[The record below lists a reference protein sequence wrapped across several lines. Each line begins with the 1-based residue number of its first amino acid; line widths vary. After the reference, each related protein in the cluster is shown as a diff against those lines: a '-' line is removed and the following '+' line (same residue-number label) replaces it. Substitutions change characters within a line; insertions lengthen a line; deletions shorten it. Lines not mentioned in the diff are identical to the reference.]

1 VSTFARWTS
10 VAAACVAIAAA
21 TSGTARAQE
30 GDGRGPRRV
39 TSTVLVISDDGVP
52 VGLSTNIAI
61 GLRRGIS
68 GVQGVRYLDAADQL
82 AARGVP
88 EEVDDAIQQL
98 DAIADQ
104 LNTGDAEDAARRLDE
119 MLALFEQNIA
129 SVKRA
134 TLVDA
139 YMLSAIAGCRLNRRR
154 RCDEGF
160 ERVLVF
166 REEATYDA
174 QRYPSEYGARFDEAR
189 SRIGVRARTTLTIAT
204 QPEGAEVFVDG
215 RSVGPS
221 PATADSLLPGD
232 HYVTVKLLGYEKQIE
247 RVTVPE
253 TGGEAH
259 LDLRSLRDILMV
271 QQTLPR
277 IRQDLGS
284 ERASNMLVRF
294 ATGRLAVDQV
304 AVTVLRPD
312 TGGDVHADVFLYDIR
327 SRLLLA
333 RRAATVPGGERAQ
346 EGASRLGT
354 MLYRNVD
361 LTGQVVAP
369 EDTVIV
375 DPAPPL
381 WKRWWFWTAVGVVVV
396 SGVVAIIYATR
407 SEQTVPDGF
416 TRIDGTIQ

>member
-1 VSTFARWTS
+1 VGSLARWIVAGS
-10 VAAACVAIAAA
+10 VWLALVAATA
-21 TSGTARAQE
+21 GARAQD
-30 GDGRGPRRV
+30 GDGRDDRRV

-52 VGLSTNIAI
+52 LAQSTTIGI

-68 GVQGVRYLDAADQL
+68 GVRGVRYVDPADQL

-98 DAIADQ
+98 DALADQ
-104 LNTGDAEDAARRLDE
+104 LRSGDAEDAATRLE
-119 MLALFEQNIA
+119 AMLALFEQNLV

-139 YMLSAIAGCRLNRRR
+139 YMLGAIAGCRLNRRR

-166 REEATYDA
+166 REEATYDSR
-174 QRYPSEYGARFDEAR
+174 RYPSEYAARFDEAR
-189 SRIGVRARTTLTIAT
+189 SRVGVRARTTLTIAT
-204 QPEGAEVFVDG
+204 EPEGAEVFIDG

-232 HYVTVKLLGYEKQIE
+232 HYVTIKLLGYEKKIE

-259 LDLRSLRDILMV
+259 LDLRPLRDMLMV

-277 IRQDLGS
+277 IRQGLG
-284 ERASNMLVRF
+284 EQRAPNMLARF
-294 ATGRLAVDQV
+294 ATSRLAVDQCAV
-304 AVTVLRPD
+304 AVLSPD
-312 TGGDVHADVFLYDIR
+312 AGGDVRVEVFLYDIR
-327 SRLLLA
+327 SRLLLS
-333 RRAATVPGGERAQ
+333 RRAATVPSGEHAQ
-346 EGASRLGT
+346 DEAGRLGT
-354 MLYRNVD
+354 TLYRNVD
-361 LTGQVVAP
+361 LTGQVAAP

-381 WKRWWFWTAVGVVVV
+381 WARWWFWTAVGVVVV
-396 SGVVAIIYATR
+396 SGIVAIVYATR
-407 SEQTVPDGF
+407 SEQTVPEGF